1 MLITAPAA
9 DDDDEDQFKPM
20 PKGPGTKKVIISLG
34 HKNIYHTT
42 TTWTLWESEHHRQH
56 HGHHQQR
63 NIIEADTEDAPLNP
77 KPNQPSSRGVLSQLR
92 RRASRSR

>member
-34 HKNIYHTT
+34 HKKYIPYYD
-42 TTWTLWESEHHRQH
+42 L
-56 HGHHQQR
+56 
-63 NIIEADTEDAPLNP
+63 DPL
-77 KPNQPSSRGVLSQLR
+77 GI
-92 RRASRSR
+92 

>member
-42 TTWTLWESEHHRQH
+42 TTWTIC
-56 HGHHQQR
+56 G
-63 NIIEADTEDAPLNP
+63 
-77 KPNQPSSRGVLSQLR
+77 
-92 RRASRSR
+92 